1 MNSANTTRKGWED
14 NIKRQTVRLAVWTI
28 AWLVTLAIASFGPKF
43 LWDWNEWISAAA
55 IGINVLVGIGMI
67 VANKNHLRSLDEMQQ
82 KIYLEAMAISLG
94 AGLVGGI
101 AYSNLEVSNVIPF
114 HAEIAHVVILMS
126 LTFIASLAILNR
138 KYA

>member
-1 MNSANTTRKGWED
+1 MNSANTTRKAWED
-14 NIKRQTVRLAVWTI
+14 NIKRQTVKLAGWTI

-43 LWDWNEWISAAA
+43 LWNSTDWISATA

-101 AYSNLEVSNVIPF
+101 AYSNLDVTNVIPF
-114 HAEIAHVVILMS
+114 HAEIAHVVILMAV
-126 LTFIASLAILNR
+126 TFMGSLAILNR